1 MTLKARLLALS
12 VFLTVGASLAPAWAG
27 VGLWRNT
34 RNTPFSAATN
44 GPQGAIVVQE
54 PLHPAASDLLP
65 ATREQRI
72 HEAIA
77 AQHPISALNQAVRAA
92 RFLKR
97 NHLAGRR
104 SDPRFPRL
112 IVHTRGGRLL
122 LPNLQRA
129 IDTGQAI
136 GDPGNTI
143 TFTYEGW
150 SGPDQQALESYLQ
163 TAMPV
168 ARSVYGPPAFNITVN
183 IIQDSTLHV
192 LQGGTYDVT
201 TNELRLP
208 PPSGNFPEDTA
219 VLMMLVLEAFHDD
232 VALFYD
238 SWEEGMAGAAA
249 TVVQITPGV
258 MPGYDPANPGPFYSG
273 SVYEPNNQP
282 PLGNSTWYPASG
294 FSGMLVWRIAQARAA
309 WYKCVVENAG
319 FFNRF
324 NAQFYATLNSLPSD
338 QAVALLGDTRAL
350 VQICAGA
357 SVLPQVEGLP
367 FWAWY
372 RQQYAL
378 DTSVTVGPKL
388 FTWNVPLTDS
398 VILVVEYYETDP
410 TGNETPLGGTAY
422 TIYWSWDFTKQ
433 LFAQEGNEIVIPPT
447 GDSAGEGFL
456 IPTFYNIGGPQCITV
471 QIEINGLW
479 ARYPYANGVRAFDPG
494 QPNIYGAIIGPTE
507 GTINVTGPGV
517 NVTAPVTQGVWS
529 VVATKTALSPMQLVV
544 TFTDAQSNTVS
555 RTVNV
560 AFDSYDVLL
569 TAGAQAG
576 VAHSFPVGQNG
587 LYLMSVPVLPLLGD
601 PAAAL
606 GIPPDQF
613 MLARWKPNATGGGGY
628 DIYPAIDSFQPGRGY
643 WLKVLSDVTVGVDG
657 IAPPTTDDVVVQLY
671 AGWNMIGCARSVGVD
686 LGQLLLQRGASDS
699 SSWDDAVTN
708 GWIQSGVW
716 GYDQTNGYSPATQL
730 APWGGYWVR
739 CLLPEGLSLI
749 FPADSGAA
757 AQARAQ
763 RPRVATAA
771 SPFGRTAWTMP
782 LVLQVGAFR
791 STATMGAA
799 ATARDGYDVRHD
811 LLAPPALAD
820 QPALRFVHADW
831 GANSGEYL
839 SDIRGVASRGPWRL
853 RVTGV
858 PPGVRALLR
867 WPDLS
872 SLPLALQP
880 VLVDPVAQRQ
890 VSLRTTASYD
900 FVGTNPPRE
909 FTIELRSASASAP
922 GIK

>member
-1 MTLKARLLALS
+1 MAVKARLLALS
-12 VFLTVGASLAPAWAG
+12 VFLAVVASLAPAWAG
-27 VGLWRNT
+27 AGLWRNI
-34 RNTPFSAATN
+34 RNAPFAAATN

-54 PLHPAASDLLP
+54 PLRPGMLDQLPSD
-65 ATREQRI
+65 REQRI
-72 HEAIA
+72 HDAIA
-77 AQHPISALNQAVRAA
+77 AQHPVSALNQAVQAI
-92 RFLKR
+92 RFLTR
-97 NHLAGRR
+97 NRLASRR
-104 SDPRFPRL
+104 IDPRFPRL
-112 IVHTRGGRLL
+112 IVHARGGRLL

-129 IDTGQAI
+129 IDTGRAI
-136 GDPGNTI
+136 GAPGNTLN
-143 TFTYEGW
+143 FTYEGW
-150 SGPDQQALESYLQ
+150 ASPDQQALESYLQ
-163 TAMPV
+163 TALPV
-168 ARSVYGPPAFNITVN
+168 ALSVYGPPAFNITVK

-258 MPGYDPANPGPFYSG
+258 MPGYDPAYPGPFYSG
-273 SVYEPNNQP
+273 SVYEPENQP

-294 FSGMLVWRIAQARAA
+294 FSGMLTWRIAQARAA
-309 WYKCVVENAG
+309 WYKCVVENPS

-324 NAQFYATLNSLPSD
+324 NAQLYATLNSLPPD

-388 FTWNVPLTDS
+388 FTWNIPLTDA
-398 VILVVEYYETDP
+398 VALIVEYYETDP
-410 TGNETPLGGTAY
+410 TGNETPLGGTAF
-422 TIYWSWDFTKQ
+422 TVYWRWDFAKQ
-433 LFAQEGNEIVIPPT
+433 LFAQEGNEIVIA
-447 GDSAGEGFL
+447 AGEGFL
-456 IPTFYNIGGPQCITV
+456 IPTFYNIGGPQRITV

-479 ARYPYANGVRAFDPG
+479 ARYPYPYGVRAFDPG
-494 QPNIYGAIIGPTE
+494 QPNVYGAIIGPTD
-507 GTINVTGPGV
+507 GTISVTGPGV
-517 NVTAPVTQGVWS
+517 NVSAARVSQGVWS
-529 VVATKTALSPMQLVV
+529 AVATKTALSPMQLVV

-560 AFDSYDVLL
+560 AFDNYDVML
-569 TAGAQAG
+569 TAGARTG
-576 VAHSFPVGQNG
+576 VPHSFPVDKNG

-606 GIPPDQF
+606 GLPADQF
-613 MLARWKPNATGGGGY
+613 MLARWKPNAPGGGSY
-628 DIYPAIDSFQPGRGY
+628 DIYPAIEPIQPGRGY
-643 WLKVLSDVTVGVDG
+643 WLRVLSDVTVGVDG
-657 IAPPTTDDVVVQLY
+657 IAPPTTDDVVVPLY
-671 AGWNMIGCARSVGVD
+671 AGWNMIGCARNVGVD

-699 SSWDDAVTN
+699 SSWDDAMKN

-716 GYDQTNGYSPATQL
+716 GYDQTNGYLPATQL

-749 FPADSGAA
+749 FPATSGAA
-757 AQARAQ
+757 AQVRAH
-763 RPRVATAA
+763 RPRVATTT
-771 SPFGRTAWTMP
+771 SPFGRTTWTVP
-782 LVLQVGAFR
+782 LVLQVGPFK

-799 ATARDGYDVRHD
+799 ATAQEGYDVRHD

-820 QPALRFVHADW
+820 QPALRFVHTDW
-831 GANSGEYL
+831 SANSGEYV

-858 PPGVRALLR
+858 PPGARALLR

-872 SLPLALQP
+872 SLPLDLRP
-880 VLVDPVAQRQ
+880 VLVDPVAHRE
-890 VSLRTTASYD
+890 VTLRTTASYD
-900 FVGTNPPRE
+900 FLGTNPPRE